1 MLITELRTY
10 QEDVKFIT
18 QRINR
23 VYMADTNIH
32 FLVEVTRPL
41 PDPIMIAHGPLTRYV
56 KLRFVHAPGMPGT
69 FSSPPRVSD
78 PDMHHGTCV
87 THVRWCLP
95 GSLTS
100 GLLWSQWRGNV
111 PGIPGACATRSFTY
125 PVRGPLARFYRI
137 HMWVISPCLS
147 MFLHNRFE
155 NRTFEITAASPSGKY
170 VNTGCERTVTPTG
183 NCPAQLPKHSVQ

>member
-41 PDPIMIAHGPLTRYV
+41 PDPIMIVHGPLTRYV

-87 THVRWCLP
+87 THVR
-95 GSLTS
+95 
-100 GLLWSQWRGNV
+100 
-111 PGIPGACATRSFTY
+111 
-125 PVRGPLARFYRI
+125 
-137 HMWVISPCLS
+137 
-147 MFLHNRFE
+147 
-155 NRTFEITAASPSGKY
+155 
-170 VNTGCERTVTPTG
+170 
-183 NCPAQLPKHSVQ
+183 